1 MSSLNSTVGE
11 LPKRLEKSAINELP
25 LIRFHGSIHMAEDA
39 KSFKK
44 FADRLTKQ
52 KILGFDIEC
61 KPNFKRGPNNPPAL
75 LQIATADQA
84 FLFRLYPVMRLGPL
98 KKILEDPGIIKT
110 GVAIKDDVY
119 NLKKIEEFEAAGFE
133 DLAPLAQSLEI
144 EQTGLRN
151 LTAIFFSHRLSKSAQ
166 LSNWQKRPLS
176 TSQMNYAATDAW
188 ISRELY
194 LIMKARIAAQ
204 PVKKKRS
211 RSSGKNSSE
220 SS

>member
-1 MSSLNSTVGE
+1 MPPLDSTVGD
-11 LPKRLEKSAINELP
+11 LPKRLEKSVINELP
-25 LIRFHGSIHMAEDA
+25 LIRFQGSIQMAEDG

-44 FADRLTKQ
+44 FADRLAKQ
-52 KILGFDIEC
+52 RILGFDIEC

-84 FLFRLYPVMRLGPL
+84 FLFRLYPLMRLGPL
-98 KKILEDPGIIKT
+98 KEILENPNIIKT

-119 NLKKIEEFEAAGFE
+119 NLKKIEEFEAGGFE

-151 LTAIFFSHRLSKSAQ
+151 LTAIFFSHRLSKSSQ

-176 TSQMNYAATDAW
+176 NSQMNYAATDAW

-204 PVKKKRS
+204 PPKDPKE
-211 RSSGKNSSE
+211 RSSGNFPPKSS
-220 SS
+220 